1 MKQQIID
8 LLSKQEKVSIVFVN
22 GENLIFSNVV
32 NVLDSDNLIE
42 LSRVDGS
49 PSVIINI
56 NHICYIK
63 SARSEK
69 AQVVKY

>member
-8 LLSKQEKVSIVFVN
+8 LLSKQEKVNIAFVN

-42 LSRVDGS
+42 LS
-49 PSVIINI
+49 
-56 NHICYIK
+56 
-63 SARSEK
+63 
-69 AQVVKY
+69 